1 MAGMWHGDLYADFEG
16 TDQGGAD
23 DIDALI
29 RATSPAGGGPG
40 AGGGTAGRPHPPGA
54 PAARTVPYDVVTGVA
69 ETPVG
74 FVFCAMTEAGLAA
87 CSFAPE
93 EAVVERLERAVSPN
107 IGPHDAHLEPVRRE
121 LNAYFGGRLTSF
133 GVPLDL
139 RLTGDFGRVVL
150 RSLLDV
156 PYGGT
161 VALGDLARRIGR
173 PNARRAIASTLAE
186 NPLCLFLPC
195 HRVVADDY
203 PDDVGP
209 YSGGVAAKRSLLA
222 LEAANKPA

>member
-1 MAGMWHGDLYADFEG
+1 MAGMWHGDLYADFQG
-16 TDQGGAD
+16 TDQADAD
-23 DIDALI
+23 DIDALV
-29 RATSPAGGGPG
+29 RATSPAAAEGRAGPR
-40 AGGGTAGRPHPPGA
+40 ASAAA
-54 PAARTVPYDVVTGVA
+54 PASRSVPFDVVTGVA

-74 FVFCAMTEAGLAA
+74 FLFCAMTETGLAA

-93 EAVVERLERAVSPN
+93 ETVVERLHRAVSPN
-107 IGPHDAHLEPVRRE
+107 VGPHDAHLEPVRRE
-121 LNAYFGGRLTSF
+121 LGAYFAGRLSTF
-133 GVPLDL
+133 TIPLDL

-156 PYGGT
+156 PYGST
-161 VALGDLARRIGR
+161 IALGELAARIGR

-203 PDDVGP
+203 PEDVGP
-209 YSGGVAAKRSLLA
+209 YSGGTQAKRRLLE
-222 LEAANKPA
+222 LEAEHSGA

>member
-1 MAGMWHGDLYADFEG
+1 MWHGDLYADFDSTDGLG
-16 TDQGGAD
+16 TDAD
-23 DIDALI
+23 DIDALV
-29 RATSPAGGGPG
+29 RATSPAAAQVRTGPI
-40 AGGGTAGRPHPPGA
+40 PD
-54 PAARTVPYDVVTGVA
+54 PAASPIAARSAPFDVVTGVA

-74 FVFCAMTEAGLAA
+74 FLLCALTEAGLAA

-93 EAVVERLERAVSPN
+93 ETVVERLERAVSPN
-107 IGPHDAHLEPVRRE
+107 IVPHDAHLEPVRRE
-121 LNAYFGGRLTSF
+121 INAYFAGRKRAFTI
-133 GVPLDL
+133 PLDL

-156 PYGGT
+156 PYGST
-161 VALGDLARRIGR
+161 IALGDLAARIGR

-203 PDDVGP
+203 PDDPGP
-209 YSGGVAAKRSLLA
+209 YSGGVEAKRTLLA
-222 LEAANKPA
+222 LESRHAGS